1 MITLHR
7 LGHSQER
14 FQLNPD
20 LIVSVEST
28 PDTVITLA
36 TTAKVVV
43 SDTPEQI
50 TEAIRRWRVQVLSC
64 ALQHGPALSEG
75 ALRHPSARSEG
86 MLQHSPMRSESQPPM
101 AVAARR
107 TLAAVQSGR

>member
-1 MITLHR
+1 MHERGRAMITLHR
-7 LGHSQER
+7 LGHAEER

-20 LIVSVEST
+20 LIVSIEST

-50 TEAIRRWRVQVLSC
+50 AEAVRRWRVDVLS
-64 ALQHGPALSEG
+64 A
-75 ALRHPSARSEG
+75 ALRPSAATASEVSA
-86 MLQHSPMRSESQPPM
+86 H
-101 AVAARR
+101 
-107 TLAAVQSGR
+107 